1 MARAREPT
9 RRGSG
14 PGDEP
19 TTTGEPIAPA
29 ATNATGGDA
38 PDQRSV
44 GRRVMNW
51 LGYGLD
57 EPGSNEGSTE
67 NPTTEF
73 VPTAEVAEVTEVTEV
88 AETVEATEATEAA
101 DAIPVAEVADEAM
114 DTDLE
119 SPAWYPAES
128 RNGGSTEGRI

>member
-1 MARAREPT
+1 MARARELT

-14 PGDEP
+14 SGDE

-29 ATNATGGDA
+29 AANGTGGDA
-38 PDQRSV
+38 DDGRSV

-73 VPTAEVAEVTEVTEV
+73 VPTAEVAVTDV
-88 AETVEATEATEAA
+88 AEAPEAPDATESTESTAMA
-101 DAIPVAEVADEAM
+101 DVADEAI
-114 DTDLE
+114 DTDPE
-119 SPAWYPAES
+119 SPAWYPTES
-128 RNGGSTEGRI
+128 RNGGNTE